1 MSRLFKSKLRVA
13 LAAALV
19 VAALLAAWAF
29 WLEPASLAVRR
40 VSLSVP
46 GWRAEHAGL
55 KVALLTDLHVGAPHM
70 SLGRLRRV
78 VERTNA
84 EAPDVVLITGD
95 FVIGG
100 PQDEGGERGGV
111 LGGTFVEPE
120 PIAGELRHLRAPL
133 GVYAVLG
140 NHDWWF
146 DGERVTRSLEGAGL
160 RVLENQAVRVERGGR
175 AFWLVGI
182 ADLWTRRPAVEG
194 ALREVTT
201 PDPVVLF
208 THNPD
213 IFPGV
218 PARVSLTVA
227 GHTHG
232 GQVNLPLLG
241 RPVVPSR
248 FGQRYAFGHVEEG
261 GRHLYVGG
269 GVGTSIIP
277 VRFRVPPE
285 VVVLS
290 LEVRR

>member
-13 LAAALV
+13 LVVVLV
-19 VAALLAAWAF
+19 VLTSLAAWAF
-29 WLEPASLAVRR
+29 WLEPSSIIVRR
-40 VSLSVP
+40 VGLAVP

-70 SLGRLRRV
+70 GLAQLRRV

-84 EAPDVVLITGD
+84 ETPDVVLITGD

-111 LGGTFVEPE
+111 AGGTFVEPE
-120 PIAGELRHLRAPL
+120 AIAAELKHLRAPL
-133 GVYAVLG
+133 GVHAVLG

-146 DGERVTRSLEGAGL
+146 DGVRVARALEGAGIK
-160 RVLENQAVRVERGGR
+160 VLENQAVRIERGGR
-175 AFWLVGI
+175 AFWLVGV
-182 ADLWTRRPAVEG
+182 ADLWTRRPDVAG
-194 ALREVTT
+194 ALREVAAE
-201 PDPVVLF
+201 DAVLLF

-218 PARVSLTVA
+218 PARVSLTIA

-232 GQVNLPLLG
+232 GQVNLPLVG

-248 FGQRYAFGHVEEG
+248 FGQRYAMGHVVEG

-269 GVGTSIIP
+269 GLGTSIIP

-285 VVVLS
+285 IVVLS
-290 LEVRR
+290 LKAVS

>member
-1 MSRLFKSKLRVA
+1 MSRLFKSKLRITFAAA
-13 LAAALV
+13 LAALAI
-19 VAALLAAWAF
+19 LAAWAF
-29 WLEPASLAVRR
+29 WLEPASLTVRR
-40 VSLSVP
+40 VSLVVP

-100 PQDEGGERGGV
+100 PKDKEGERGGV
-111 LGGTFVEPE
+111 AGGTFVEPE
-120 PIAGELRHLRAPL
+120 PIAGELKHLRAPL

-146 DGERVTRSLEGAGL
+146 DGERITRALEGAGL
-160 RVLENQAVRVERGGR
+160 RVLENGAARVERGGHTL
-175 AFWLVGI
+175 WLAGV
-182 ADLWTRRPAVEG
+182 ADLWTRRPDVET
-194 ALREVTT
+194 ALREV
-201 PDPVVLF
+201 PAGDPVILF

-213 IFPGV
+213 IFPTV

-232 GQVNLPLLG
+232 GQVNLPLFG

-269 GVGTSIIP
+269 GVGTSIVP

-290 LEVRR
+290 LEVER

>member
-1 MSRLFKSKLRVA
+1 MPRLFKSKLRVA

-29 WLEPASLAVRR
+29 WVEPASLTVRR
-40 VSLSVP
+40 VSLKVP

-100 PQDEGGERGGV
+100 PKDKGGEHGGV
-111 LGGTFVEPE
+111 AGGTFVEPE
-120 PIAGELRHLRAPL
+120 PIAGELKHLRAPL

-146 DGERVTRSLEGAGL
+146 DGERIARALEGAGL
-160 RVLENQAVRVERGGR
+160 RVLENRAARVERGGR
-175 AFWLVGI
+175 ALWLAGI
-182 ADLWTRRPAVEG
+182 ADLWTREPDVGA
-194 ALREVTT
+194 ALREV
-201 PDPVVLF
+201 PEGEPVVLF
-208 THNPD
+208 AHNPD
-213 IFPGV
+213 IFTGV

-232 GQVNLPLLG
+232 GQVNLPLFG

-248 FGQRYAFGHVEEG
+248 FGQRYAYGHVVEG

-290 LEVRR
+290 LEP

>member
-1 MSRLFKSKLRVA
+1 VSRLFKSKLRIA
-13 LAAALV
+13 LAAALAV
-19 VAALLAAWAF
+19 VALLAAWAF

-40 VSLSVP
+40 VSLRVP

-78 VERTNA
+78 VERTND

-100 PQDEGGERGGV
+100 PQDKGGERGGV
-111 LGGTFVEPE
+111 AGGTFVEPE
-120 PIAGELRHLRAPL
+120 PIAGELKHLRAPL

-146 DGERVTRSLEGAGL
+146 DGGRVTRALEGAGL
-160 RVLENQAVRVERGGR
+160 RVLENGAARVERGGR
-175 AFWLVGI
+175 ALWLAGV
-182 ADLWTRRPAVEG
+182 ADLWTRRPDVEA
-194 ALREVTT
+194 ALREV
-201 PDPVVLF
+201 PAGDPVILF

-290 LEVRR
+290 LEPEG

>member
-1 MSRLFKSKLRVA
+1 MSRLFKSKLRIA
-13 LAAALV
+13 LAAALAV
-19 VAALLAAWAF
+19 TALLAAWAF
-29 WLEPASLAVRR
+29 WLEPASLTVRR
-40 VSLSVP
+40 VSLKVP

-70 SLGRLRRV
+70 SLERLRRV

-100 PQDEGGERGGV
+100 PKDKGGERGGV

-120 PIAGELRHLRAPL
+120 PIAGELKHLRAPS

-146 DGERVTRSLEGAGL
+146 DGGRVTRALEGAGL

-175 AFWLVGI
+175 GFWLAGV
-182 ADLWTRRPAVEG
+182 ADLWTRRPDVEG

-201 PDPVVLF
+201 PDPVILF

-218 PARVSLTVA
+218 PASVSLTVA

-232 GQVNLPLLG
+232 GQVNLPLFG
-241 RPVVPSR
+241 RRVVPSR
-248 FGQRYAFGHVEEG
+248 FGQRYAFGHVEEN

-269 GVGTSIIP
+269 GVGTSIVP

-290 LEVRR
+290 LEVER